1 MPFLTRAATTRA
13 GAAKKTPYTE
23 CMREGW
29 RLERPA
35 AAGSSRPKISSQDGD
50 VAILGFEHG
59 RHKIKSREATL
70 DLCTSGL
77 MPKELGRLTKPV
89 K

>member
-1 MPFLTRAATTRA
+1 MPFLTRAATNRA

-29 RLERPA
+29 RFERPA

-59 RHKIKSREATL
+59 ATKLSRAKRL
-70 DLCTSGL
+70 SVCTSGL
-77 MPKELGRLTKPV
+77 MPKELGRLPKPV